1 VPNHC
6 ENGLAISGP
15 PEIVMELV
23 RAVDGPEEPFDFETL
38 LPVPPEIA
46 GPAGQ
51 EQGEPGLPVWYEWAR
66 THWGVKWN
74 AWGGRRRGYG
84 RTGRVRYRFFTA
96 YGPPDAFLDHVAAR
110 WPEVTMELEFWVEL
124 LGEGTGL
131 WRDGRCVDLDD
142 EVPV

>member
-1 VPNHC
+1 MPNVC
-6 ENGLAISGP
+6 DNRLAISGP

-23 RAVDGPEEPFDFETL
+23 RSVEGPEEALDFESL
-38 LPVPPEIA
+38 IPVPDEID

-51 EQGEPGLPVWYEWAR
+51 ALGESGLPVWYEWAR
-66 THWGVKWN
+66 IHWGVKWN

-96 YGPPDAFLDHVAAR
+96 YGPPDAFLDQVAAS
-110 WPEVTMELEFWVEL
+110 WPQVTMELEFWVEF

-131 WRDGRCVDLDD
+131 WRDGKRIKLHD
-142 EVPV
+142 EVVV